1 MAVGGGVGVAVGVG
15 VGVRVRVRVGVAAG
29 TAVGS
34 GVGVAVGTLG
44 GDGVRNGAGALVG
57 DGVCVTAPRMA
68 WGVGSADG
76 HAQPT
81 AHPAAASISIATM
94 RLRTAEVLISE
105 HVRDSM
111 IHTIRQGDEPCQY
124 LGVRGSSVGDYPRC
138 TATRRRRGAEDGRV
152 CWAYGR
158 ARARVCPP
166 RSGYSL
172 PASHWMPRTTTVR
185 NSGVLYAMRLWPP
198 V

>member
-124 LGVRGSSVGDYPRC
+124 LGVRGNSEREYPRHGYAALPRRSGREIHERMDGRGLTC
-138 TATRRRRGAEDGRV
+138 ARRR
-152 CWAYGR
+152 
-158 ARARVCPP
+158 
-166 RSGYSL
+166 SSYSL